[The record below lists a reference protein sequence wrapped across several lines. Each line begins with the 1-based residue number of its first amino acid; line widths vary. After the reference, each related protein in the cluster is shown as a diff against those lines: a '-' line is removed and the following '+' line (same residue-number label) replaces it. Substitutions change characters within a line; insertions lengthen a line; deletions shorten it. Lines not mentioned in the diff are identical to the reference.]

1 MKRITTISILA
12 AIMLLS
18 VSLGF
23 ALEHTIGL
31 RGGTA
36 IPFVDR
42 DEESKLKI
50 MGGLSYD
57 LWLKNDLALGL
68 RPYYANIEGEDM
80 TSSYNTDLI
89 GGDVVLKY
97 RPTRKLALNF
107 RDSFLKRISPYG
119 ELGFGMVN
127 FEDGNGKSRMAL
139 TAPAVGL
146 GVSFQTKWKVNL
158 DLGAQYNY
166 AHNDNLDGLKAND
179 FQDSYLM
186 PYLGL
191 GFTFGKSKDGD
202 QESKIVPFVARPI
215 LRNRIS
221 MEENFT
227 LQGVQ
232 FEIGSANL
240 TADAQKTLDEVAEAM
255 KAAPMVKVEIHGHTD
270 NTGSLELNNRL
281 SLQRAESVKKY
292 LVGKGV
298 EESRLGTKGFGPSKP
313 IATNDTPEGRTENRR
328 IEFVIVK

>member
-1 MKRITTISILA
+1 MKRITTVTMLA
-12 AIMLLS
+12 VIMLLS
-18 VSLGF
+18 ISLTF

-36 IPFVDR
+36 IPFVDMD
-42 DEESKLKI
+42 DETKLKL

-57 LWLKNDLALGL
+57 VWLKNELALGL
-68 RPYYANIEGEDM
+68 RPYYANIEGEGNN
-80 TSSYNTDLI
+80 SSYNTDLI

-97 RPTRKLALNF
+97 RPIGKFALNF
-107 RDSFLKRISPYG
+107 EDSFLKRISPYG
-119 ELGFGMVN
+119 ELGFGIVN
-127 FEDGNGKSRMAL
+127 FEDAAGKSKIAL

-146 GVSFQTKWKVNL
+146 GVSLQTKWKVNL
-158 DLGAQYNY
+158 DLGAQYDY
-166 AHNDNLDGLKAND
+166 AHNDKIDTWKAND
-179 FQDSYLM
+179 FSDSYLM

-191 GFTFGKSKDGD
+191 GYTFGKAKDSD
-202 QESKIVPFVARPI
+202 RESKIVPFVARPI

-240 TADAQKTLDEVAEAM
+240 TADAQITLDEVADAM
-255 KAAPMVKVEIHGHTD
+255 KAAPLVKVEIHGHTD

-298 EESRLGTKGFGPSKP
+298 DENRLNTKGFGPSKP